1 MEEGLNQLPYKE
13 CMVTTPTGNKGCYSQ
28 ILVLKVLE
36 VRGKWGKKS
45 DLSKSVSKM
54 RSLGGAVLLNNLIN
68 SEMFSKEIY
77 MGDFLLMACLS
88 IQVKG

>member
-1 MEEGLNQLPYKE
+1 MGE
-13 CMVTTPTGNKGCYSQ
+13 
-28 ILVLKVLE
+28 
-36 VRGKWGKKS
+36 KS